1 MRPIRLFTVIG
12 GQSVLVLDMPRRQGL
27 SEARVVVKAST
38 RSRTHNFYFNE
49 PAECAAFV
57 QSFDQRQAGFA
68 VARLLSQKGEARAQ

>member
-1 MRPIRLFTVIG
+1 MRPIRLFSVAG
-12 GQSVLVLDMPRRQGL
+12 GQSVLVLDMPPRLGL

-38 RSRTHNFYFNE
+38 RSQAHNFYFNE

-57 QSFDQRQAGFA
+57 QSFDQRKAGFA